1 MRKEHVSH
9 GGDPGHSPGSR
20 DIPGRT
26 HRNGGKGEDKKVT
39 TKRVAGAAMAKSD
52 REPGDAL

>member
-52 REPGDAL
+52 REPGD